1 MIGHDPQHEVEQIRD
16 LFLKPIGSCTQ
27 SQQLGIREIRN
38 QPGIRAAMYTDHEI
52 DLNEHLEWIKMVSM
66 NPKFLVFATLNKLQ
80 VPIGLW
86 QFTELDALHKK
97 SNFGWFFDEVERGGL
112 GTAIEYRMIEYA
124 FNSLKLE
131 KLNCEVLE
139 SMTYV
144 VNLHEKFGFVKE
156 GFKRQ
161 NIEKNGE
168 RVGVVMLGLT
178 KSDWL
183 SNKQEIFEKNRLR
196 VEKFSITIDTSIS

>member
-1 MIGHDPQHEVEQIRD
+1 MIGQDPQHEVEQIRD

-27 SQQLGIREIRN
+27 SQQLRIREIRN

-52 DLNEHLEWIKMVSM
+52 DLNEHLNWIKMVTI
-66 NPKFLVFATLNKLQ
+66 NPKFLVFAALNKLQ
-80 VPIGLW
+80 VPIGLF
-86 QFTELDALHKK
+86 QFTELDSLHKK
-97 SNFGWFFDEVERGGL
+97 SNFGWYFDEIERGGL

-139 SMTYV
+139 PMTYV
-144 VNLHEKFGFVKE
+144 VNLHKKFGFVEE
-156 GFKRQ
+156 GFRRQ

-168 RVGVVMLGLT
+168 RLGVVMLGLT

-183 SNKQEIFEKNRLR
+183 SNKHEVFEKNRLR
-196 VEKFSITIDTSIS
+196 IEKFSITVDTSAP